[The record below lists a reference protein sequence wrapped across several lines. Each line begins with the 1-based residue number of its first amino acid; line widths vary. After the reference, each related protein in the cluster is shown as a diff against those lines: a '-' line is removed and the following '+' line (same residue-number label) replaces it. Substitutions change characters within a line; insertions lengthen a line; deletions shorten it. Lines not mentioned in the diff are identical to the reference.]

1 MRRLLLY
8 ICLLLA
14 ACQTWGQTPVGTW
27 TDHLVYSTAKN
38 IAVGSEEI
46 FASTG
51 SSLFVYNKEY
61 AELRKLSRV
70 NGLSETAIS
79 TIAFSEENDI
89 LIIAYSSTN
98 IDILKNNTINN
109 IPDINLKYIPGKK
122 EIHRIRIREKYAY
135 LACSFGIV
143 VIDLTRKEIYDT
155 WKPGDGSDDPEVWD
169 ITFSS
174 DKVYA
179 ATGKGVYAG
188 YINDPGLAYFG
199 NWSIISTLP
208 EPQGKYTA
216 AVYSG
221 SRLYVNHTGNL
232 FPGDYIY
239 YIDNETALFSYV
251 TGRFNTSF
259 DEASDGFIVS
269 SGSSARYYH
278 KDGSL
283 YKTISSYPWGTP
295 NIVQSVEDHGD
306 IWIADI
312 SSGLVKCEYNSDF
325 SLFTLPGPSTNN
337 AVSVTSYNGKTII
350 CGGGVDVPWNNLWR
364 PFRVSIYEDNTWT
377 HIKNSSVRD
386 PIRAFIDPA
395 DNTHFFIAT
404 WGGGLLEYKDNE
416 LINTYNDSN
425 SPLQTIITGHP
436 YVRICGMA
444 MDKDGNLWITQS
456 EVPGSVK
463 VLKPDKT
470 WIFNPI
476 TASVATIGDIIIT
489 RSGHKWIVLPRGNG
503 LLIIN
508 DNDTPEYS
516 DDDIYKQMFVTD
528 PDGKVITFVYSIAE
542 DLDGNIWVGTDQGP
556 FIYYNPGR
564 IFEEDIRAFRIKIPR
579 DDGSGLA
586 DYVLATE
593 AITAIAVDGANR
605 KWLGT
610 QSSGAYLLSPDGT
623 ILLKNYNM
631 QNSPILSDL
640 IADISVD
647 NLTGDVWF
655 ATSDGVISIRGEAI
669 MGKEEFTGVYSF
681 PNPVR
686 EDFTGNITIT
696 GLMRDTQVKITD
708 ISGNLVFETISDGGQ
723 ASWDLKT
730 YNGRRVATG
739 VYLVF
744 CASSDGSKSCITKIL
759 VIN

>member
-1 MRRLLLY
+1 MRRSLLY

-14 ACQTWGQTPVGTW
+14 ACHTWGQTPVGTW

-38 IAVGSEEI
+38 LAVGSEEI

-61 AELRKLSRV
+61 TELRKLSRV
-70 NGLSETAIS
+70 NGLSETAIN

-89 LIIAYSSTN
+89 LVIAYSSTN
-98 IDILKNNTINN
+98 IDILKNNTIDN
-109 IPDINLKYIPGKK
+109 IPDISLKYIPGEK
-122 EIHRIRIREKYAY
+122 EIHRIRIRGKYAY

-143 VIDLTRKEIYDT
+143 VIDLIKKEIYDT
-155 WKPGDGSDDPEVWD
+155 WKPGNGSDDPEIWD
-169 ITFSS
+169 IAFSS

-179 ATGKGVYAG
+179 ATSEGVYSG
-188 YINDPGLAYFG
+188 DLEDPGLAYFG
-199 NWSIISTLP
+199 SWSIISTLP
-208 EPQGKYTA
+208 EPEGKYSA
-216 AVYSG
+216 VVYSG
-221 SRLYVNHTGNL
+221 NRLYVNHTGKL

-239 YIDNETALFSYV
+239 CIDNETTLFSFAP
-251 TGRFNTSF
+251 GRFNSSF

-278 KDGSL
+278 DNGSPYL
-283 YKTISSYPWGTP
+283 TISSYPWGTP

-312 SSGLVKCEYNSDF
+312 SSGLVKCENNSDF
-325 SLFTLPGPSTNN
+325 SMFTLPGPSTNN
-337 AVSVTSYNGKTII
+337 AVGVTSYNGKTII

-364 PFRVSIYEDNTWT
+364 PFHVSIYEDNTWT
-377 HIKNSSVRD
+377 HIKNSTVRD
-386 PIRAFIDPA
+386 PMRAFIDPA
-395 DNTHFFIAT
+395 DDTHFFIAT

-416 LINTYNDSN
+416 LINTYNDSS
-425 SPLQTIITGHP
+425 SPLQTIIPGHP

-444 MDKDGNLWITQS
+444 MDSKGNLWITQS

-463 VLKPDKT
+463 VLKPDGN
-470 WIFNPI
+470 WIVNPI
-476 TASVATIGDIIIT
+476 TANVATIGDIIIT

-503 LLIIN
+503 LLILD
-508 DNDTPEYS
+508 DNETPEYF
-516 DDDIYKQMFVTD
+516 DDDIYKQMFVTE
-528 PDGKVITFVYSIAE
+528 PDGKVITFVYCIAE

-556 FIYYNPGR
+556 LIYYNPGR

-579 DDGSGLA
+579 DDGSGFA
-586 DYVLATE
+586 DYILATE
-593 AITAIAVDGANR
+593 AITTIAVDGANR

-623 ILLKNYNM
+623 TRLKNYNM

-640 IADISVD
+640 IAGISVD

-655 ATSDGVISIRGEAI
+655 ATSEGVISVRGDAI
-669 MGKEEFTGVYSF
+669 AGKEEFTGVYSF

-686 EDFTGNITIT
+686 EDFTGNVTIT
-696 GLMRDTQVKITD
+696 GLMKDTQIKITD
-708 ISGNLVFETISDGGQ
+708 ISGNLVYETLSDGGQ
-723 ASWDLKT
+723 ASWDLKN
-730 YNGRRVATG
+730 YNGRRAATG

-744 CASSDGSKSCITKIL
+744 CANSDGSKSCITKIL

>member
-14 ACQTWGQTPVGTW
+14 ASNIRGQTPVGTW

-38 IAVGSEEI
+38 LAAGSEEI

-89 LIIAYSSTN
+89 LVIAYSSTN
-98 IDILKNNTINN
+98 IDILKNNTIDN
-109 IPDINLKYIPGKK
+109 IPDISLKYIPGKK
-122 EIHRIRIREKYAY
+122 EIHRIRIRGKYAY

-169 ITFSS
+169 IAFGS

-179 ATGKGVYAG
+179 ATSAGVYSG
-188 YINDPGLAYFG
+188 NLEDPGLAYFG

-208 EPQGKYTA
+208 EPEGKYTA
-216 AVYSG
+216 AVCSG

-239 YIDNETALFSYV
+239 CIDNETTLFSYAP
-251 TGRFNTSF
+251 GRFNNSF

-278 KDGSL
+278 DDGSL

-295 NIVQSVEDHGD
+295 NIAQAVEDHGD

-312 SSGLVKCEYNSDF
+312 KSGLVKCENNTDF
-325 SLFTLPGPSTNN
+325 STFTLPGPSTNN
-337 AVSVTSYNGKTII
+337 AVSVISYNGKTII

-364 PFRVSIYEDNTWT
+364 PFHVSIYEDNTWT
-377 HIKNSSVRD
+377 HIKNSTVRD
-386 PIRAFIDPA
+386 PMRAFIDPA
-395 DNTHFFIAT
+395 DGTHLFIAT

-416 LINTYNDSN
+416 LINRYTEAN
-425 SPLQTIITGHP
+425 SPLQTIVPGHP

-444 MDKDGNLWITQS
+444 MDRNGNLWITQS

-463 VLKPDKT
+463 VLKPDGT
-470 WIFNPI
+470 WIVNPV

-489 RSGHKWIVLPRGNG
+489 RSRHKWIVLPRGNG
-503 LLIIN
+503 LLILD
-508 DNDTPEYS
+508 DNETPEYF
-516 DDDIYKQMFVTD
+516 DDDIYKQMFLTD
-528 PDGKVITFVYSIAE
+528 PDGKVITFVYCIAE

-579 DDGSGLA
+579 DDGTGLA

-610 QSSGAYLLSPDGT
+610 QGSGAYLLSPDGT
-623 ILLKNYNM
+623 TRLKNYNM

-655 ATSDGVISIRGEAI
+655 ATSEGVISIRGDAI
-669 MGKEEFTGVYSF
+669 TGKEEFTGVYSF

-686 EDFTGNITIT
+686 EDFTGNVTIT
-696 GLMRDTQVKITD
+696 GLMRDTQIKITD
-708 ISGNLVFETISDGGQ
+708 ISGNLVYETISDGGH